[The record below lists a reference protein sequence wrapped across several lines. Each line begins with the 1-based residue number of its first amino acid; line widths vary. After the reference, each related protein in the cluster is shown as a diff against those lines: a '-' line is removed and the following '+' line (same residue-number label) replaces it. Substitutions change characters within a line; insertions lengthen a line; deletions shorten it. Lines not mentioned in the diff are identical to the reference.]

1 MRSSEIKCSHLQIV
15 PKVDC
20 KVTRVLRRRNDRMM
34 PSLMTEAKSAALSR
48 TQLHSVALSRTQSH
62 TVAIRRTQAHSGAIS
77 CNQSQSASPW
87 VGTAPPL
94 LATRTPSDGRGPP
107 VGNGRRG
114 EHMHARQGP
123 PRRRMG
129 KGHLRVSPPHVCIE
143 DVDHSDVLAH
153 LMRVRD
159 AIRCNQGSSGVIRG
173 NSAVCELRP
182 MRQLIRGT
190 PDEAAHQRHSKG

>member
-20 KVTRVLRRRNDRMM
+20 EVTRVLRRRNDRMM
-34 PSLMTEAKSAALSR
+34 PSLMTEAKS
-48 TQLHSVALSRTQSH
+48 VALSRTQ
-62 TVAIRRTQAHSGAIS
+62 AQSGAIGR
-77 CNQSQSASPW
+77 NQSQSASLSRHPRQSETIRANPCQSEPIRADQRRRLERSPW

-129 KGHLRVSPPHVCIE
+129 KGHLRVSPPHGNGRRGE
-143 DVDHSDVLAH
+143 HMHA
-153 LMRVRD
+153 R
-159 AIRCNQGSSGVIRG
+159 QGP
-173 NSAVCELRP
+173 LRRR
-182 MRQLIRGT
+182 MGKVT
-190 PDEAAHQRHSKG
+190 FG